1 MKIIKLSCLH
11 AIIFLICAFHAAA
24 QSAADRDPALKSAG
38 EFEKILRVK
47 VPQGPFLYINQQELT
62 AVRNRVEKEE
72 WARSVKD
79 SYVKT
84 ADAWIKRDY
93 EFVKQVIPVKGSIY
107 VYGLGLNLDPVEQ
120 KRMTWRGWNDPRH
133 VEASNGIV
141 YPNGEHLDE
150 GMGWNDP
157 KNKSR
162 YYFIALANGMTIAK
176 LESTELPAL
185 VNAYA
190 LTQNETY
197 AERALWILD
206 AIATIYPRAYEGP
219 IDYPHNEP
227 GKPDGGRLDRPY
239 YQAARALMNYAYFT
253 EILSASKHAAK
264 PSMSN
269 PGYTMLKNIELN
281 MLMNGADYCLRMAKS
296 GKGASYELNNGNI
309 DYNRA
314 PLVVGALL
322 GIPEWVNWALNGPLG
337 FKNAVSNT
345 IDINGRY
352 FETGTLYASHTR
364 ELLLSTA
371 YFLKRMQLP
380 SYPKG
385 YAAYDDPRF
394 ALFAFDFFTGIQV
407 AGRLPLYGDAGP
419 DDALITSG
427 RAFDKGTLKAAY
439 QFYRYTDNN
448 ALRDAALKTGRL
460 MLQNAPPGGPHSGA
474 DLFDL
479 YGWEEFTKAAQ
490 HKAPSSASERRS
502 TLFFDSGTL
511 VLRSGQHENERA
523 ALLRFG
529 PTLNHGQ
536 ADELGLAFYAKGRE
550 FSFDPG
556 YFNTHLRFGFTTTTV
571 AHNLLVVNRR
581 NQLRQPSA
589 GGDLQT
595 WTDGSVLR
603 SAAVNDLPAY
613 ADQNL
618 KLYKRRIALIDLS
631 DDDSY
636 LIDNFWAKG
645 GQEYDYSL
653 HGISKGKLQVLN
665 TSQTVLK
672 QTRAGSVWSP
682 DVDYAAEM
690 DPNGRVKSYADKPF
704 YFAPPGEGYGFLS
717 GPAFYTL
724 NGPVNLQW
732 SATDTTGHQLYVSHF
747 APPSAQLITAH
758 SPQPRNPIHLS
769 YALSHV
775 KVPVSEL
782 VRFSSV
788 ILPTSGKNKLA
799 TVRQLM
805 PLNGIKNAFALQL
818 TPTAEVKSSIRQH
831 FYIAADKVRTS
842 LSFDTNLSFSG
853 EEGYLGIDAA
863 GKVLAASLTGAGHIS
878 NGNFKMTVQPLFTAP
893 LKILQVKS
901 RPLRIKVNAP
911 YASTGNLAGSI
922 IRVNRVALARPYA
935 LRVNAAKADGR
946 NSWLM
951 LDASSNVHA
960 VGKVKRY
967 DPKTHGVVTDAPF
980 PHTRPYTY
988 NYSYETGLPAISTA
1002 NRDYNGGYNGFWL
1015 VDSQSRKKAMIR
1027 NMTNKRTH
1035 ILLDSKSSTFKPGD
1049 QFEIR
1054 LLAPGDSV
1062 EVSTWGQAKRNETG
1076 TWKTQGAAIIK
1087 LIEK

>member
-1 MKIIKLSCLH
+1 MKIKSCCLH
-11 AIIFLICAFHAAA
+11 FIISLLSAFHVNA
-24 QSAADRDPALKSAG
+24 QSVQVIDPSLKSAA
-38 EFEKILRVK
+38 EFEKIPRVK
-47 VPQGPFLYINQQELT
+47 VPQRPFLYINQQELS
-62 AVRNRVEKEE
+62 ALRNRVEKDQ
-72 WARSVKD
+72 WAKSIKD
-79 SYVKT
+79 SYLKT
-84 ADAWIKRDY
+84 AAPWINRNYK
-93 EFVKQVIPVKGSIY
+93 FVQQIIPAKGSIY
-107 VYGLGLNLDPVEQ
+107 VYGLGLNLDPVEK
-120 KRMTWRGWNDPRH
+120 KRMVWRGWDDPRH
-133 VEASNGIV
+133 VEASNGVI
-141 YPNGEHLDE
+141 YPNTDHPDE
-150 GMGWNDP
+150 GMGWNAP
-157 KNKSR
+157 NNKTR

-176 LESTELPAL
+176 LETTELPAL

-190 LTQNETY
+190 LTNNEIY
-197 AERALWILD
+197 AERALWIMD

-239 YQAARALMNYAYFT
+239 YQAARALMNYAYFA
-253 EILSASKHAAK
+253 EILSASKHAAR
-264 PSMSN
+264 PSLSN
-269 PGYTMLKNIELN
+269 PGYSMLRNIELN

-337 FKNAVSNT
+337 FKNAVTNT

-419 DDALITSG
+419 DDAIITNG
-427 RAFDKGTLKAAY
+427 RIFDKGTLKAAY
-439 QFYRYTDNN
+439 QFYQYTDKDE
-448 ALRDAALKTGRL
+448 LRNAALKAGAL
-460 MLQNAPPGGPHSGA
+460 MLQNVPKNQPHSGL

-479 YGWEEFTKAAQ
+479 YAWEKFSKAARL
-490 HKAPSSASERRS
+490 KTVDDTPARRG

-511 VLRSGQHENERA
+511 VLRSGQNEKERA

-581 NQLRQPSA
+581 NQLRQPSV
-589 GGDLQT
+589 GGELQT
-595 WTDGSVLR
+595 WTDGNVLR
-603 SAAVNDLPAY
+603 SAAVSDLAAY
-613 ADQNL
+613 ADQNI

-636 LIDNFWAKG
+636 LIDNFWAQG

-672 QTRAGSVWSP
+672 KTRSGSVWSP
-682 DVDYAAEM
+682 DVDYAADM
-690 DPNGRVKSYADKPF
+690 DPNGRVNSYADKPF

-717 GPAFYTL
+717 RPAFYAL
-724 NGPVNLQW
+724 NGPANLQW
-732 SATDTTGHQLYVSHF
+732 SAADTTDHQLYVSLF

-758 SPQPRNPIHLS
+758 LPKPRSPIDLS

-775 KVPVSEL
+775 KVPVSET
-782 VRFSSV
+782 VRFSAV
-788 ILPTSGKNKLA
+788 ILPTSGKNKIA
-799 TVRQLM
+799 SIRQLT
-805 PLNGIKNAFALQL
+805 PLDSSQNAFAIQL
-818 TPTAEVKSSIRQH
+818 SPSAEVKSNIRRH
-831 FYIAADKVRTS
+831 IYITTDKIRTD
-842 LSFDTNLSFSG
+842 LAFEDKLSFSG
-853 EEGYLGIDAA
+853 EEGYLGIDTA
-863 GKVLAASLTGAGHIS
+863 GNVLVASITGAGHIYK
-878 NGNFKMTVQPLFTAP
+878 GNFKIDVQPLFTAA
-893 LKILQVKS
+893 LKILQIKTL
-901 RPLRIKVNAP
+901 PLRILVNAP
-911 YASTGNLAGSI
+911 YASTKSLDNSI
-922 IRVNRVALARPYA
+922 VLVNRTSLARPYA
-935 LRVNAAKADGR
+935 LRVNEAQAEGK
-946 NSWLM
+946 NSWLI

-960 VGKVKRY
+960 VGEVKDY
-967 DPKTHGVVTDAPF
+967 QPENQTLITESPF

-988 NYSYETGLPAISTA
+988 NYSYKTGLPAKSSL

-1015 VDSQSRKKAMIR
+1015 LDSQGRKKAMISD
-1027 NMTNKRTH
+1027 MTNKRTNI
-1035 ILLDSKSSTFKPGD
+1035 ILDNKDSSFKTGD
-1049 QFEIR
+1049 QFEIH
-1054 LLAPGDSV
+1054 LLAHGDSV
-1062 EVSTWGQAKRNETG
+1062 EVPTWGQATRSESG
-1076 TWKTQGAAIIK
+1076 TWKTQGPAIIK
-1087 LIEK
+1087 IIEK